1 MAIRIY
7 LRCSTE
13 DQSVKSQRHEL
24 EKWARGQEGNVE
36 WYEDEGFSG
45 LTLDRPA
52 WKRLMNDLQPGDRL
66 VCFAIDRVARDLM
79 HFLSVVRELKARRVV
94 FYSLREA
101 VDVSTP
107 FGEAMCEILAVFGKL
122 ETRIRQGRQR
132 AGIEARRDP
141 VTRKCPW
148 GGRRAGCR
156 IAVTEEKEA
165 LIVKLYAEKQAIASI
180 ARLTS
185 LTRRT
190 VYKVLAR
197 QTATS
202 SPQGEST

>member
-1 MAIRIY
+1 MTIRIY
-7 LRCSTE
+7 LRCSTD
-13 DQSVKSQRHEL
+13 DQTVKSQRHEL
-24 EKWARGQEGNVE
+24 EKWARGQDAAVE

-52 WKRLMNDLQPGDRL
+52 WKRLMADLQPGDRL
-66 VCFAIDRVARDLM
+66 VTIAIDRIARDLP
-79 HFLSVVRELKARRVV
+79 HFLNVVKELKARRVV
-94 FYSLREA
+94 FHSLREA

-132 AGIEARRDP
+132 AGIDARRDP

-148 GGRRAGCR
+148 GGRKPGCR
-156 IAVTEEKEA
+156 VKVTEERED
-165 LIVKLYAEKQAIASI
+165 LIVKLHAEGQTVAAI

-197 QTATS
+197 QPVLRA
-202 SPQGEST
+202 

>member
-1 MAIRIY
+1 MTIRIY
-7 LRCSTE
+7 LRCSTD
-13 DQSVKSQRHEL
+13 DQTVRSQRHEL
-24 EKWARGQEGNVE
+24 EKRARGQDAAVE

-52 WKRLMNDLQPGDRL
+52 WKRLMADLQPGDRL
-66 VCFAIDRVARDLM
+66 VTYAIDRVARDLL
-79 HFLSVVRELKARRVV
+79 HFLGVVKELKARRVV
-94 FYSLREA
+94 FHSLREA

-141 VTRKCPW
+141 VTKRCPW
-148 GGRRAGCR
+148 GGRKPGCR
-156 IAVTEEKEA
+156 VKVTEEREA
-165 LIVKLYAEKQAIASI
+165 LIVRLHAEGKPKAVI

-185 LTRRT
+185 LTRKT
-190 VYKVLAR
+190 VHKVLAR
-197 QTATS
+197 QTV
-202 SPQGEST
+202 

>member
-1 MAIRIY
+1 MTIRIY
-7 LRCSTE
+7 LRCSTD

-24 EKWARGQEGNVE
+24 EKWARGQDGAVE

-52 WKRLMNDLQPGDRL
+52 WKRLMADLQPGDRL
-66 VCFAIDRVARDLM
+66 VTFAIDRVARDLL
-79 HFLSVVRELKARRVV
+79 HFLSVVKELKARRVV
-94 FYSLREA
+94 FHSIREA

-148 GGRRAGCR
+148 GGRQAGCR
-156 IAVTEEKEA
+156 VKVTEEREA
-165 LIVKLYAEKQAIASI
+165 LIVRLRADGEPVAAI

-197 QTATS
+197 Q
-202 SPQGEST
+202 PR

>member
-1 MAIRIY
+1 MTIRIY
-7 LRCSTE
+7 LRCSTD
-13 DQSVKSQRHEL
+13 DQSVKSQRYEL
-24 EKWARGQEGNVE
+24 EKWARGQDTAVE

-52 WKRLMNDLQPGDRL
+52 WKRLMGDLQPGDRL
-66 VCFAIDRVARDLM
+66 VTFAIDRIARDLL
-79 HFLSVVRELKARRVV
+79 HFLSVVKELKARRVV
-94 FYSLREA
+94 FHSLREA

-141 VTRKCPW
+141 VTKKCPW
-148 GGRRAGCR
+148 GGRKAGCR
-156 IAVTEEKEA
+156 VKVTEEREA
-165 LIVKLYAEKQAIASI
+165 LIVRLRAEGQAVAAI

-197 QTATS
+197 QGT
-202 SPQGEST
+202 GD